1 MPRET
6 NEIDSNNLCTFNFLG
21 YYVYAGAQGEHN
33 EDARVIS
40 PVLNAGEYCLRFYYF
55 LYGQDIHKFRVNTRV
70 GDRDTVL
77 DSLEGNQGGSWHT
90 YSKDITMNTKFQ
102 VGCLCLCSIHYK
114 VCNRLSI
121 IFTENV
127 SCWITIAIIL
137 ILLVYSPICIEY
149 STPVL
154 K

>member
-1 MPRET
+1 
-6 NEIDSNNLCTFNFLG
+6 
-21 YYVYAGAQGEHN
+21 
-33 EDARVIS
+33 VIS

-102 VGCLCLCSIHYK
+102 
-114 VCNRLSI
+114 
-121 IFTENV
+121 IFLE
-127 SCWITIAIIL
+127 AIIGGTDNGDMAFDD
-137 ILLVYSPICIEY
+137 VYIFRGRCIA
-149 STPVL
+149 
-154 K
+154 